1 MEINEFLEL
10 LSTAAGGGAA
20 NVVLGLSGIATPPL
34 HSASIMLAALVVA
47 TALLTADFQSAI
59 TYNYNKLANTNK

>member
-47 TALLTADFQSAI
+47 TALLTADF
-59 TYNYNKLANTNK
+59 